1 MWNFS
6 SYMMSNILK
15 ILHPFIPFF
24 TESLW
29 TTNRYDKFF
38 NSPLIQADW
47 LDDLKNYNY
56 KKNYKDISSI
66 IEIISNIR
74 STKAELNIKPKLF
87 CDIVVPVK
95 SKILKKLINQNI
107 EIIKQTGR
115 INSLL
120 IPLDQNTNTVE
131 ILILKEKLALKFNED
146 IDITS
151 QKNRIWTKIEN
162 LVNKIKV
169 LGNKLNNK
177 AYLMNAPKQIVQNDK
192 ELLSDLIIE
201 ENKLRSIVSSIN

>member
-1 MWNFS
+1 M
-6 SYMMSNILK
+6 
-15 ILHPFIPFF
+15 
-24 TESLW
+24 
-29 TTNRYDKFF
+29 
-38 NSPLIQADW
+38 IQADW